1 MNVQCVLED
10 IVAGNA
16 DRMDEQLTRECR
28 QREASP
34 DLRAVDTE
42 GSALRWRRLFPF
54 REYLA
59 RVVIETQEQP
69 DVARAVTRPI
79 VHAGEPGSEVAV
91 VSKKSEIRGEVEWVE

>member
-16 DRMDEQLTRECR
+16 DRMDEQLTRERR

-59 RVVIETQEQP
+59 RVLVS
-69 DVARAVTRPI
+69 RALTEAVSR
-79 VHAGEPGSEVAV
+79 AEP
-91 VSKKSEIRGEVEWVE
+91 